1 MRERFAAPARTI
13 LVTGSNHAK
22 PDKPPQLRL
31 VKIGEEIHLTFI
43 GNISG
48 GFFTA
53 QQLHTAI
60 SDCENL

>member
-1 MRERFAAPARTI
+1 MRERFASPAKAI
-13 LVTGSNHAK
+13 VVTGSNHVK
-22 PDKPPQLRL
+22 PDEPSQLRL